1 MKPLFLFLLMAISY
15 MTSAQ
20 QNDFCNRL
28 DKLLLSFQN
37 KDKSLWGEFIQGD
50 PFTQSYKSRFSLA
63 EGNSKNVI
71 FYTVNDNE
79 NSFGYREEL
88 YVGADSVVGR
98 KFFKT
103 FQDKLE
109 KCINFKLKESEVE
122 VYDCKDLKF
131 YSGSYVATVD
141 FCNADAGKNVSVVF
155 KLNRLSQ

>member
-1 MKPLFLFLLMAISY
+1 MKPFFLILLLASGY
-15 MTSAQ
+15 LSSAQ

-28 DKLLLSFQN
+28 EKLLLSFQK

-50 PFTQSYKSRFSLA
+50 AFTQSYKSKFSLA

-71 FYTVNDNE
+71 FYTVSDNE

-98 KFFKT
+98 NFFKT
-103 FQDKLE
+103 FQAKLE

-122 VYDCKDLKF
+122 VYDCK
-131 YSGSYVATVD
+131 
-141 FCNADAGKNVSVVF
+141 
-155 KLNRLSQ
+155 